1 MVTSPDTIVLR
12 GTPVVPGLA
21 YGPVLLV
28 AQEVSPEAVAAF
40 GDGGFADV
48 EAAMAA
54 FDGAAGAVAEGY
66 VAKAARASG
75 AATEVLTASAGLT
88 RDKGL
93 RQAVATRLGG
103 GTPLVEAVHGGVA
116 QFVDVF
122 TAMGGLMAERATDLL
137 DIERRVVARL
147 VGEPEPGVA
156 RPGSPSVLVAAD
168 LAPADTAGLDPEVIL
183 ALVTEKGGATSHTAI
198 IARQLGIPCVVG
210 VAGCLDLEAGTP
222 ALVDGSAGTVDP
234 TVAESDARGLVEADR
249 AARALADTWTGPAV
263 TTDGVH
269 VKLLANVADG
279 ESARGAASAPVEG
292 VGLFRTE
299 LCFLDRRDEPSVE
312 EQAAIYAE
320 VLDAFKADNRYVV
333 VRTLD
338 AGSDKP
344 IAFATME
351 DEENPALGVRGL
363 RLAVDNPGLLERQL
377 DGIAAAAKG
386 SGTETWVM
394 APMVATVAEAR
405 SFAQQ
410 VRDRGLKAGVMVEV
424 PSAALLADRMLEVVD
439 FLSIGTNDLTQ
450 YAMAAD
456 RLASDLA
463 HLTDPW
469 QPAVL
474 HLVAATAEAGTRAGK
489 SVGVCGEAA
498 ADPLL
503 AVALIGMGITSLS
516 MAAAAVRAV
525 GAQLSVG
532 QHGHLRGGGPG
543 GARRGR
549 PDGRPRGGPRGG
561 HRLTRH
567 KLSAVG
573 ADLAE
578 SFGRVSV
585 HWREFLTGRLT
596 APR

>member
-1 MVTSPDTIVLR
+1 MVTSPARVDPAAALR
-12 GTPVVPGLA
+12 GTPVVPGLV
-21 YGPVLLV
+21 YGPVVLV
-28 AQEVSPEAVAAF
+28 AQEVSPAAF
-40 GDGGFADV
+40 EAYGDGGHADA

-54 FDGAAGAVAEGY
+54 YDVAASAVAEGFE
-66 VAKAARASG
+66 VKAARSSG

-93 RQAVATRLGG
+93 RQAVATRVEG
-103 GTPLVEAVHGGVA
+103 GTRLLEAVHEGVA

-137 DIERRVVARL
+137 DIERRLVARL
-147 VGEPEPGVA
+147 VGEPEPGVELPDVA
-156 RPGSPSVLVAAD
+156 SVLVATD
-168 LAPADTAGLDPEVIL
+168 LAPADTASLDPALVL

-198 IARQLGIPCVVG
+198 IARQLGLPCVVG
-210 VAGCLDLEAGTP
+210 VAGVMELTAGTP
-222 ALVDGSAGTVDP
+222 VLVDGTTGTVDSS
-234 TVAESDARGLVEADR
+234 VDAADAEARVEADR
-249 AARALADTWTGPAV
+249 AARAALAAWTGPAE
-263 TTDGVH
+263 TTDGVRI
-269 VKLLANVADG
+269 KLLANVADG
-279 ESARGAASAPVEG
+279 ESARRAAEAPVEG

-299 LCFLDRRDEPSVE
+299 LCFLDRRHEPSVD
-312 EQAAIYAE
+312 EQASIYGE
-320 VLDAFKADNRYVV
+320 VLSAFPGEGQYVV

-344 IAFATME
+344 IAFATLD

-363 RLAVDNPGLLERQL
+363 RVATLHPELLERQL
-377 DGIAAAAKG
+377 DGIAAAAA
-386 SGTETWVM
+386 STGTETWVM

-405 SFAQQ
+405 DFAEQ
-410 VRDRGLKAGVMVEV
+410 VRSRGLKPGVMVEV

-456 RLASDLA
+456 RLAADLA

-474 HLVAATAEAGTRAGK
+474 QLIATTAAAGRAVGK

-516 MAAAAVRAV
+516 MASAAVRAV
-525 GAQLSVG
+525 GAQLSAVSSDTC
-532 QHGHLRGGGPG
+532 
-543 GARRGR
+543 RRAAEAALAAADPMAGR
-549 PDGRPRGGPRGG
+549 D
-561 HRLTRH
+561 
-567 KLSAVG
+567 AVRAVVNAG
-573 ADLAE
+573 
-578 SFGRVSV
+578 
-585 HWREFLTGRLT
+585 
-596 APR
+596 